1 MMVQRSVIL
10 LLLVLLVLVGCGD
23 EFTEDEEKALKDLV
37 KDKVVADAGS
47 EKEIVWKKDG
57 KEMVL
62 IPAGPFEMGDSKN
75 EPEEWMKRSRPV
87 HTVQL
92 DAFYMDVHEVTV
104 GQFREFVDQSGYK
117 YGSNWDEVARFSP
130 SDDHPMI
137 YVSWHDAVAYCQW
150 AGKRLP
156 TEAEW
161 EYAARGGLIGKRYP
175 WGDEI
180 IHDDANYRGTGGK
193 DQWDETTAPVGS
205 FRPNGYG
212 LHDMAGNVWEWCAD
226 WYDSDYYSKSPLRNP
241 QGPSSGSTRV
251 LRGGS
256 WFNNFTSDLRVANR
270 FFNSSSVGFHLC
282 FSSAIAAHHYTGCS
296 SRASTMV

>member
-1 MMVQRSVIL
+1 
-10 LLLVLLVLVGCGD
+10 
-23 EFTEDEEKALKDLV
+23 
-37 KDKVVADAGS
+37 
-47 EKEIVWKKDG
+47 
-57 KEMVL
+57 
-62 IPAGPFEMGDSKN
+62 MGDSKN

-137 YVSWHDAVAYCQW
+137 YVSWDDAVAYCQW

-212 LHDMAGNVWEWCAD
+212 LDDMAGNVWEWCAD
-226 WYDSDYYSKSPLRNP
+226 WYRPDTYQKQESGESSTVNP
-241 QGPSSGSTRV
+241 TGPDTSFDPQEPGVEKRIQ
-251 LRGGS
+251 RGGS
-256 WFNNFTSDLRVANR
+256 F
-270 FFNSSSVGFHLC
+270 LC
-282 FSSAIAAHHYTGCS
+282 TDQYCS
-296 SRASTMV
+296 RYILGTRGTYDMRICLFYRKII

>member
-1 MMVQRSVIL
+1 MVQKFSWV
-10 LLLVLLVLVGCGD
+10 LLVLLVLVGCGD

-137 YVSWHDAVAYCQW
+137 YVSWHDRSGMGVRC
-150 AGKRLP
+150 
-156 TEAEW
+156 
-161 EYAARGGLIGKRYP
+161 P
-175 WGDEI
+175 WRTDRQ
-180 IHDDANYRGTGGK
+180 A
-193 DQWDETTAPVGS
+193 
-205 FRPNGYG
+205 
-212 LHDMAGNVWEWCAD
+212 L
-226 WYDSDYYSKSPLRNP
+226 
-241 QGPSSGSTRV
+241 
-251 LRGGS
+251 
-256 WFNNFTSDLRVANR
+256 
-270 FFNSSSVGFHLC
+270 SVG
-282 FSSAIAAHHYTGCS
+282 G
-296 SRASTMV
+296 